1 MQIRDWMQR
10 APKRGVAHGGGGSFA
25 YKSWMEGVG
34 GKGGWV
40 VYKGAAFI
48 RRRSIDKQRM
58 QQCTPVTFMFPNHQH
73 HHHHSFPFSLFS
85 HPRTRQTNWKR
96 KCASP
101 PPPPSPLRCHPC
113 GQHEEANW
121 QIKFHSKWKPFF
133 PRWEFEIR
141 NVRILAQ
148 NRNAVWGLWWQA
160 NRTNI
165 YNCSQ

>member
-101 PPPPSPLRCHPC
+101 PPPPLPSAMPSMWPTWGSELTNKISLEVKAIFSPL
-113 GQHEEANW
+113 G
-121 QIKFHSKWKPFF
+121 
-133 PRWEFEIR
+133 IR
-141 NVRILAQ
+141 NTKC
-148 NRNAVWGLWWQA
+148 
-160 NRTNI
+160 TNLGPKSKCRLRVMMTGEQDQ
-165 YNCSQ
+165 YL